1 MNKQKVNKP
10 VTKPSLVHQL
20 EDVVLAL
27 EGRGESEQEIHSMV
41 AMILRGFIRNGVL
54 TEEYIELA
62 KQAQQFRQ
70 QNSRVLQEQ
79 AELDAFRSAVLNGAK

>member
-1 MNKQKVNKP
+1 
-10 VTKPSLVHQL
+10 
-20 EDVVLAL
+20 
-27 EGRGESEQEIHSMV
+27 MV

-79 AELDAFRSAVLNGAK
+79 AELDAFRRAVLGTDK